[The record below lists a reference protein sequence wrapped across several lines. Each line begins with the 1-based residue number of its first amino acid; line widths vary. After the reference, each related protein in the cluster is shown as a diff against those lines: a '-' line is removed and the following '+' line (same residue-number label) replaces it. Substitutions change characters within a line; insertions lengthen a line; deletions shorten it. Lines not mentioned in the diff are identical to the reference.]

1 MIVTHKI
8 TIDLARRGVKPV
20 IDAVQNDTG
29 TRNVELSLF
38 ANGVPWEIPADTS
51 FLVKYERQDGTGGSY
66 DTLPDG
72 NKAYFT
78 LGNMV
83 TFVLVSPALSKPGQI
98 DVQLQMDVGDG
109 VLSTFSFLINA
120 EKEVTAS
127 GTTTD
132 EDYTNIQAIIK
143 KEVEDALDDA
153 KTVRYTPQTL
163 TTEQQ
168 AQARK
173 NIGVTSSGGGV
184 TSWND
189 LTDKPFDDET
199 VYYEWNRNT
208 EYTEKAPLYDGTEV
222 AGYMVKLSDD
232 VPSPDFFIGKYAK
245 IAAGSET
252 EQVLITEDFLEVSE
266 NLYTVA
272 KILIVALDAEEIES
286 GGMSGTLTKGV
297 WCPDLS
303 DSLIESL
310 KIIDPAKPIP
320 EAMIPDT
327 IARVSQIP
335 EIPEIPEVPVQSV
348 NGQTGEVEIDVGVTS
363 INGRNGETWTDRPS
377 QSWWYL
383 WDKPFDS
390 GKKVIR
396 YSWDD
401 QYQNAVIRDPSTNF
415 LYNDTSVH
423 LRWVHS
429 YAPSVSEVVGGD
441 IWVERDDGTGSDYID
456 ITEDMIEPLNYEQ
469 DCMYDDMGY
478 DTKGYRINCSQY
490 SAFIYVIREHSLNLN
505 ESPCFQ
511 RSGTYFSYMGP
522 TGARTYVRR
531 LRWEYEKKLDEK
543 YIPDTIARVRDIP
556 EGGGGLSRD
565 EVQTMINEALG
576 VIENGTY

>member
-1 MIVTHKI
+1 
-8 TIDLARRGVKPV
+8 
-20 IDAVQNDTG
+20 
-29 TRNVELSLF
+29 
-38 ANGVPWEIPADTS
+38 
-51 FLVKYERQDGTGGSY
+51 
-66 DTLPDG
+66 
-72 NKAYFT
+72 
-78 LGNMV
+78 
-83 TFVLVSPALSKPGQI
+83 
-98 DVQLQMDVGDG
+98 
-109 VLSTFSFLINA
+109 
-120 EKEVTAS
+120 
-127 GTTTD
+127 
-132 EDYTNIQAIIK
+132 
-143 KEVEDALDDA
+143 
-153 KTVRYTPQTL
+153 
-163 TTEQQ
+163 
-168 AQARK
+168 
-173 NIGVTSSGGGV
+173 
-184 TSWND
+184 
-189 LTDKPFDDET
+189 

-208 EYTEKAPLYDGTEV
+208 EYAEKAPVYDGTEV
-222 AGYMVKLSDD
+222 AGYMVKLSNDT
-232 VPSPDFFIGKYAK
+232 PTPDFFVGKYAK
-245 IAAGSET
+245 LVIDGQEGDPI
-252 EQVLITEDFLEVSE
+252 QITKDAIVIGEDM
-266 NLYTVA
+266 YTLA
-272 KILIVALDAEEIES
+272 EIFIVVTKTMEITINE
-286 GGMSGTLTKGV
+286 MHGTLTEGV
-297 WCPDLS
+297 WIPDLS
-303 DSLIESL
+303 DSPIESV
-310 KIIDPAKPIP
+310 KILDPAMPIP
-320 EAMIPDT
+320 ETLIPDT

-335 EIPEIPEVPVQSV
+335 EIPEAPVQSV
-348 NGQTGEVEIDVGVTS
+348 NGQTGAVEIDVGVTS
-363 INGRNGETWTDRPS
+363 LNGRKGETWTDRPS

-469 DCMYDDMGY
+469 DCMYDDMEY

-543 YIPDTIARVRDIP
+543 YIPDTIARISDVQAMIEDA
-556 EGGGGLSRD
+556 LNNLQS
-565 EVQTMINEALG
+565 EV
-576 VIENGTY
+576 